1 MNTHTHTRS
10 LPYVRT
16 CWESQS
22 VCGGEEGK
30 WGEKKKVGPLKRLN
44 YYGYSFKNFCCFCL
58 FFFAVTVRLVPTQP
72 NCLHIKCR
80 FLSRSVTI
88 NRFFFFSVRFAL
100 FFFFLC
106 FETFLQKSNGPE
118 HFLSGMANRFHLE
131 GAFSHPGNNCVPLN
145 VLFRLYHLFFPPSEN
160 QDDWT
165 TQWLCFNHLKA

>member
-1 MNTHTHTRS
+1 MDTLLRIF
-10 LPYVRT
+10 V
-16 CWESQS
+16 
-22 VCGGEEGK
+22 VF
-30 WGEKKKVGPLKRLN
+30 V
-44 YYGYSFKNFCCFCL
+44 L
-58 FFFAVTVRLVPTQP
+58 FFCRYGSPCSDPTELSTHKMPLSFPISHNQP
-72 NCLHIKCR
+72 
-80 FLSRSVTI
+80 
-88 NRFFFFSVRFAL
+88 FFFFLRSFCP

-165 TQWLCFNHLKA
+165 TQWLCFFLNHLKA